1 MKTLLALIG
10 AVVLVLSV
18 LGMFGIGHFTL
29 SYGPDKL
36 TCTKGVD
43 K

>member
-10 AVVLVLSV
+10 AFVLALSV

-36 TCTKGVD
+36 ICIKGVEE
-43 K
+43 